1 MGPQIPGRYKYKE
14 WHHYAMSRNG
24 NKMRMFYD
32 GKQIGEKNWN
42 IEIEAGNAKGE
53 FLNIGRTARP
63 RDEYHLDGMLDDVAI
78 FNVALSEQD
87 LRQLVE
93 EGLAD
98 TLGVSPSG
106 KLATTWARIK
116 KRK

>member
-1 MGPQIPGRYKYKE
+1 
-14 WHHYAMSRNG
+14 
-24 NKMRMFYD
+24 MFYD

-42 IEIEAGNAKGE
+42 SEIEAGAAKGE
-53 FLNIGRTARP
+53 PLNIGRTAIP
-63 RDEYHLDGMLDDVAI
+63 RDEYHLDGMLDDVAV
-78 FNVALSEQD
+78 FNIALSEED
-87 LRQLVE
+87 LQQLVE

-98 TLGVSPSG
+98 TLAVFPSG